1 MPWDFFVVH
10 VSAPCYK
17 TATRDFSLWRLRA
30 SGCNFFLFIL
40 YYVNHSATSVALLK
54 EKHKEMRRNVAVYS
68 NNWNSW
74 FLICLAL
81 MYLTDLGVRGIRRYD
96 SSFHSPD
103 MKFHYSVK
111 QVMETFERIGET
123 GRLIYQKYL
132 ILDCLFTLFFLIVM
146 LAITNKLIT
155 NLSVGNILFVV
166 CVLRAIFDLLENGF

>member
-1 MPWDFFVVH
+1 MPWDFVLFMSVLLVIKLPQGTFLCGVCAQVV
-10 VSAPCYK
+10 VTSFYSYY
-17 TATRDFSLWRLRA
+17 TMLI
-30 SGCNFFLFIL
+30 IL
-40 YYVNHSATSVALLK
+40 PQVWHSKK

-132 ILDCLFTLFFLIVM
+132 ILDCLFTLFFSNRH
-146 LAITNKLIT
+146 A
-155 NLSVGNILFVV
+155 GNYK
-166 CVLRAIFDLLENGF
+166 

>member
-1 MPWDFFVVH
+1 MWLCIQTIGIV
-10 VSAPCYK
+10 
-17 TATRDFSLWRLRA
+17 
-30 SGCNFFLFIL
+30 G
-40 YYVNHSATSVALLK
+40 
-54 EKHKEMRRNVAVYS
+54 
-68 NNWNSW
+68 

-155 NLSVGNILFVV
+155 NPSVGNILFVV
-166 CVLRAIFDLLENGF
+166 CVLRAIFDLLENGFLIKVLKKYPEINKSILKWCSYFTTTKFLCLYLWIAVLIINDLFGFF

>member
-1 MPWDFFVVH
+1 MWLCIQTIGIV
-10 VSAPCYK
+10 
-17 TATRDFSLWRLRA
+17 
-30 SGCNFFLFIL
+30 G
-40 YYVNHSATSVALLK
+40 
-54 EKHKEMRRNVAVYS
+54 
-68 NNWNSW
+68 

-146 LAITNKLIT
+146 L
-155 NLSVGNILFVV
+155 LFAV
-166 CVLRAIFDLLENGF
+166 CVLRAIFDLLEIGFLIKVLKKYPEINKSILKWCSYFTTTKFLCLYLWIAVLIINDLFGFF